1 MRESATLPLL
11 LKELI
16 DNIQSKYQYYQE
28 LESKM
33 AIESGTEY
41 TLHYDLINYVTEWCA
56 ADDVINCKIV
66 LHKMSSEKNI
76 FLGEFTKALLKIN
89 NIASEMEKVC
99 DMIGKIDLLN
109 KLREIPN
116 ITLKFVV
123 TSQSLY
129 V

>member
-1 MRESATLPLL
+1 M
-11 LKELI
+11 
-16 DNIQSKYQYYQE
+16 
-28 LESKM
+28 
-33 AIESGTEY
+33 
-41 TLHYDLINYVTEWCA
+41 INYVTEWCA